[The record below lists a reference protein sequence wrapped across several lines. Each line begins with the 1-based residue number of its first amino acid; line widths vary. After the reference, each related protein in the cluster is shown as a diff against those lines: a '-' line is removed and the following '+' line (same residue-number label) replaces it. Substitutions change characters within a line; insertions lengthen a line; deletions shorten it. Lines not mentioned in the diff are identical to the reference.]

1 MIGLRSPFRK
11 CHGSVCVKSIGILIL
26 AAGGSR
32 RFGSPK
38 QLLPIAPGES
48 TDGASEET
56 LIRHA
61 ARTALAATLAARV
74 VVVLGAY
81 ADACER
87 ALAGLSVQLV
97 RNHAWPSGQA
107 SSLVAGLAHLHSF
120 DAALVMLSD
129 QVLVTS
135 SLLDEV
141 VLQYQATEAP
151 VVACRY
157 ASDAVG
163 PPALFDRSLF
173 PELETLTGD
182 VGARRVI
189 QAHAGQLRTVPFP
202 GGTTDIDTQA
212 DWDAWRAL
220 RPPTE
225 AP

>member
-1 MIGLRSPFRK
+1 MIGLRSAFRK
-11 CHGSVCVKSIGILIL
+11 CHGSVRVKSIGILIL

-38 QLLPIAPGES
+38 QLLPVAAGES
-48 TDGASEET
+48 TDGGPEET

-61 ARTALAATLAARV
+61 ARTALAATLADRV

-81 ADACER
+81 ADACQH

-97 RNHAWPSGQA
+97 RNPAWPSGQA
-107 SSLVAGLAHLHSF
+107 SSLVAGLAHLRSS
-120 DAALVMLSD
+120 DAALVVLSD
-129 QVLVTS
+129 QVLVTP
-135 SLLDEV
+135 SLLDEIMRKY
-141 VLQYQATEAP
+141 LASDAP

-157 ASDAVG
+157 ASDTVG

-182 VGARRVI
+182 VGARGVI
-189 QAHAGQLRTVPFP
+189 QAHADRLQTVPFP

-212 DWDAWRAL
+212 DWEAWRAL